1 MKKGIVAAPAR
12 VSGNGS
18 QFRSE
23 QGLTAEE
30 LRYFLLYWDKVVIP
44 TTNLIHLAV
53 PQEDAL
59 LSTGV
64 VTRPRVPFSGTFN
77 GELMAKAQLLA
88 QTTVARDLIKN
99 DRSTDWALHQIG
111 SELIIPDTESIEK
124 QLVRVDL
131 ISTLPVPSGDVPFTD
146 ILEFKERR
154 KDELIQLHQA
164 IDDLYLEILSS
175 PDASLKSKQ
184 AVSKFRQS
192 IESLNSVT
200 GEKWKSTGKFDL
212 SAELNISGKEIAAG
226 VAAGAVF
233 DFYTN
238 LCTFPVGAVV
248 GAVASLIKVRASS
261 TKSFEPS
268 KEKQVLG
275 YLASAHKENI
285 LPNEPEP

>member
-1 MKKGIVAAPAR
+1 MKKGIIAAPAR
-12 VSGNGS
+12 VSGNGA
-18 QFRSE
+18 QFRSDR
-23 QGLTAEE
+23 GLTPEE

-44 TTNLIHLAV
+44 TTNLVHLAV
-53 PQEDAL
+53 HQEEAL

-77 GELMAKAQLLA
+77 GELMARAQLLA
-88 QTTVARDLIKN
+88 QTTIATDLIKN

-111 SELIIPDTESIEK
+111 SELIVPDKESIDK
-124 QLVRVDL
+124 QLIRVDL
-131 ISTLPVPSGDVPFTD
+131 VSSLPVPSGDVAFTD

-175 PDASLKSKQ
+175 PDQSLKSKQ
-184 AVSKFRQS
+184 VVSKFRQS
-192 IESLNSVT
+192 IENLDSVT

-212 SAELNISGKEIAAG
+212 SAELNISGKEVAAG

-238 LCTFPVGAVV
+238 LCTIPVGTVI
-248 GAVASLIKVRASS
+248 GAVASIIKIRATS

-275 YLASAHKENI
+275 YLASAHKESI
-285 LPNEPEP
+285 LPNGPQR